1 MSPIEALRR
10 LISAQVMPT
19 TAVEYDLL
27 IGGAINQAV
36 RENRSLESFNQRPRY
51 FAGLVIIHR
60 PIVPQP
66 IPCRGWAPTAA
77 ILLVWRG
84 LGGYSPMT
92 RNDLHFAK
100 RKPLEVKPDYV
111 RLVNEWQQER
121 HKNRGDIFAFAAK
134 PAYFTGLLLYIA
146 PPGAPG
152 AMFRWQ
158 GTQGYV
164 RLPNAPG
171 M

>member
-10 LISAQVMPT
+10 LISDQVMPT
-19 TAVEYDLL
+19 TAIEYDLL
-27 IGGAINQAV
+27 VGGAINQAL
-36 RENRSLESFNQRPRY
+36 RENRAIESFTDRPRY
-51 FAGLVIIHR
+51 YAGLVIVHR
-60 PIVPQP
+60 PDVPQP
-66 IPCRGWAPTAA
+66 LPMRGWAPTRV

-92 RNDLHFAK
+92 RKDLHLAK
-100 RKPLEVKPDYV
+100 RKPPEVKPDYV
-111 RLVNEWQQER
+111 RLVNDWQQER
-121 HKNRGDIFAFAAK
+121 NKNRGDIFAFATK
-134 PAYFTGLLLYIA
+134 PAYFTGLLLSIA

-171 M
+171 I